1 MSDLMSPSLYRKTE
15 LSNGLTIVTE
25 EIPHVRSVA
34 LGVWVTVGSRD
45 EHEFNNGISH
55 FLEHMLFK
63 GTNTRNTQQI
73 AATLENVG
81 GTLDA
86 FTSKELTCFY
96 AHVLDEH
103 LHLAI
108 EILSDII
115 INSLLNSSDIEKE
128 KEVVLK
134 EINHYKDTPDE
145 MVFEYFYQNIYEPHP
160 LGFFVHGTE
169 NNIKQFYRD
178 DLINF
183 HAEQYA
189 ANRIVVVAAGNLQ
202 HEQVLSLVEKYFS
215 ILPLRKPRQLID
227 VPVIRSKSTV
237 VEDNCTQAHVCM
249 GTRAFAYDHEKKF
262 PLMIL
267 NSLLGDGMSSLLFQ
281 KIREE
286 FGLVYSIYSFYDF
299 FIDSGI
305 FGIYFST
312 EEKHIN
318 QVFELIRQELFKVK
332 SNYVTENIL
341 QKMKNQI
348 KGNIMLGLESTTAR
362 MNRLAKNEIYLNH
375 FYSLDD
381 VLQKIEDIR
390 IDEVVEVAHELFCE
404 DCYFSTILKSSQ
416 N

>member
-1 MSDLMSPSLYRKTE
+1 
-15 LSNGLTIVTE
+15 
-25 EIPHVRSVA
+25 
-34 LGVWVTVGSRD
+34 
-45 EHEFNNGISH
+45 
-55 FLEHMLFK
+55 
-63 GTNTRNTQQI
+63 
-73 AATLENVG
+73 
-81 GTLDA
+81 
-86 FTSKELTCFY
+86 
-96 AHVLDEH
+96 
-103 LHLAI
+103 
-108 EILSDII
+108 
-115 INSLLNSSDIEKE
+115 
-128 KEVVLK
+128 
-134 EINHYKDTPDE
+134 
-145 MVFEYFYQNIYEPHP
+145 
-160 LGFFVHGTE
+160 
-169 NNIKQFYRD
+169 
-178 DLINF
+178 
-183 HAEQYA
+183 
-189 ANRIVVVAAGNLQ
+189 
-202 HEQVLSLVEKYFS
+202 
-215 ILPLRKPRQLID
+215 
-227 VPVIRSKSTV
+227 
-237 VEDNCTQAHVCM
+237 
-249 GTRAFAYDHEKKF
+249 
-262 PLMIL
+262 
-267 NSLLGDGMSSLLFQ
+267 MSSLLFQ

-362 MNRLAKNEIYLNH
+362 MNRLAKNEIYLNR